1 MFSLGPGSV
10 CDVCLESFGADLKAP
25 CSISCGHVFCAD
37 CLHHITRQTCP
48 LCRVA
53 FDPRSIVRLH
63 VDLDSVKTASAGS
76 GNASDCSSAEQ
87 EARSLHERIAAV
99 ANAGTTEANLRSLIS
114 ECKSFLSSQ
123 PRNLFQDLRV
133 SLRMIAY
140 LCEVKSTL
148 RSQNQAVDSF
158 REQLE
163 GSRAEYDELQVRLL
177 ELDGARKDAVI
188 ARRKV
193 EAEKKEVQATAVQRE
208 LELTQKVSEMQNKYI
223 DLLDKRYLTQDS
235 ILFPNVF

>member
-10 CDVCLESFGADLKAP
+10 CDVCLESFGADSKAP

-37 CLHHITRQTCP
+37 CLRHITRQTCP
-48 LCRVA
+48 LCRVP
-53 FDPRSIVRLH
+53 FDPRSTVKLH
-63 VDLDSVKTASAGS
+63 VDLDSVKAASTGPGS
-76 GNASDCSSAEQ
+76 AADSPSAEQ

-99 ANAGTTEANLRSLIS
+99 ANAGTSEANLRSLIS
-114 ECKSFLSSQ
+114 ECKTFLSGH
-123 PRNLFQDLRV
+123 PRSLFQDLRV

-177 ELDGARKDAVI
+177 ELDGARKEAVN
-188 ARRKV
+188 ARRKA
-193 EAEKKEVQATAVQRE
+193 EGEKKEVQATAVQRE

-223 DLLDKRYLTQDS
+223 DLLE
-235 ILFPNVF
+235 

>member
-1 MFSLGPGSV
+1 MFSLGSGSI
-10 CDVCLESFGADLKAP
+10 CDVCLDRFDENLKAP

-48 LCRVA
+48 LCRIS
-53 FDPRSIVRLH
+53 FDPRSIVKLH
-63 VDLDSVKTASAGS
+63 LDFPSNPPAESEADST
-76 GNASDCSSAEQ
+76 SAEQ

-99 ANAGTTEANLRSLIS
+99 ANAGTTEANLRALIS
-114 ECKSFLSSQ
+114 ECKTFLSNH

-148 RSQNQAVDSF
+148 RSQNQTVDSY

-163 GSRAEYDELQVRLL
+163 GSRTEYEELQRRLS
-177 ELDGARKDAVI
+177 EVDGARKEAVS
-188 ARRKV
+188 ARKKAEV
-193 EAEKKEVQATAVQRE
+193 EKRDVQSHAVQRE

-223 DLLDKRYLTQDS
+223 DLLD
-235 ILFPNVF
+235 